1 MWIIWLVIAAL
12 LLAGEVMTTGFF
24 LLWFGVGAAVA
35 GLAALIGIS
44 SLPAQMLI
52 FLAVSILL
60 LIGSRT
66 IFENYLTRRS
76 SLKTGVDR
84 MIGQTG
90 IVVEASHGA
99 RQEGAVKM
107 YGSVWT
113 ALPVEGEAPLEEGE
127 SVAVERMDGN
137 TIYVRRELRPRPLF
151 SKSLE

>member
-1 MWIIWLVIAAL
+1 MWITWLVIAAL
-12 LLAGEVMTTGFF
+12 LIAGEVLTTGFF
-24 LLWFGVGAAVA
+24 LLWFGVGAMVA
-35 GLAALIGIS
+35 ALAAMIGIS
-44 SLPAQMLI
+44 SLPAQILI
-52 FLAVSILL
+52 FLLVSILL
-60 LIGSRT
+60 LIASRT
-66 IFENYLTRRS
+66 IFEKYLTHRG

-90 IVVEASHGA
+90 IVVEASRGA
-99 RQEGAVKM
+99 RLEGAVKM

-137 TIYVRRELRPRPLF
+137 TIYVRREHRPGPLF